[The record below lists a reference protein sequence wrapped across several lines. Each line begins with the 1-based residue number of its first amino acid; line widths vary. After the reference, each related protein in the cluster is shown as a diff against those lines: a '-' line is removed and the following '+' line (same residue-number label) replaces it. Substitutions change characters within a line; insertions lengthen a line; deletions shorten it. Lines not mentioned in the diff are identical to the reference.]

1 MTSFG
6 FVEYGWGTEQEVGQ
20 GWGYIRAV
28 SLRGPRFDWVWRR
41 EAFVIVKNFRVKNL
55 WLWGIEGIA
64 EVFLH
69 HKSASD
75 VPEDRTP
82 DIWFIK
88 QPNLSLS
95 LSLSL
100 SASLSLSPLD
110 QVSQCVFK
118 VTGCLYWRV
127 AARSNQKDKKTQNVP
142 FFAPHRAWTR
152 ALRGYHGD
160 SAPDGHALLV
170 GQGHSA
176 FPVTAPVTNFYY
188 GGSNGLPLPCNK
200 GSLA

>member
-142 FFAPHRAWTR
+142 FFCPSQGVDEGTERLPWWFCPWRPCSPGWT
-152 ALRGYHGD
+152 GTQCVP
-160 SAPDGHALLV
+160 S
-170 GQGHSA
+170 HS
-176 FPVTAPVTNFYY
+176 T
-188 GGSNGLPLPCNK
+188 SH
-200 GSLA
+200 